1 MQKMT
6 EKNEKTLASEEPLAV
21 SSEPIDFFTDEKSD
35 NLTGAISDVPI
46 VESSDDSS
54 DETIA
59 VPSLEEIQSER
70 KRIRRKD
77 YYRKALVS
85 TVSVLLV
92 VAAVAVL
99 IATLFLPI
107 LQVSGDSMSP
117 TLAHDDV
124 LVLVKTKEFERG
136 DLIGFYYQGKILL
149 KRVIALPEDE
159 VIIDADGNVYVNGEI
174 LEENYVTNKELGDC
188 DLEFPYKVP
197 GTSYFVLGDRRSNS
211 VDSRNSIV
219 GAIAQEDIIGKVF
232 IRAWPPSKF
241 GFIS

>member
-1 MQKMT
+1 MT
-6 EKNEKTLASEEPLAV
+6 ENNEETLDSEEKLAV
-21 SSEPIDFFTDEKSD
+21 STEDVSFDFSVAKSD
-35 NLTGAISDVPI
+35 
-46 VESSDDSS
+46 E
-54 DETIA
+54 ETIM
-59 VPSLEEIQSER
+59 VPSLDEIQSER

-107 LQVSGDSMSP
+107 LQVSGDSMAP
-117 TLAHDDV
+117 TLEHDDIV
-124 LVLVKTKEFERG
+124 VLVKTKEFERG

-149 KRVIALPEDE
+149 KRVIGLPEEE
-159 VIIDADGNVYVNGEI
+159 VAIDAEGNVYVNGAM
-174 LEENYVTNKELGDC
+174 LEESYVTDKKLGDC

-197 GTSYFVLGDRRSNS
+197 ANTYFVLGDRRSNS
-211 VDSRNSIV
+211 VDSRNSAV
-219 GAIAQEDIIGKVF
+219 GPISGEDIIGKVF
-232 IRAWPPSKF
+232 IRVWPFSRF